1 MILIRLFVTLVAVL
15 AASATAAQ
23 CRDEVHENKSFTI
36 CQAHM
41 GQDLRLFHTNA
52 EGVPFGQFFTLSNT
66 LKSRAKQL
74 LFAMN
79 GGMYHPDLSP
89 VGHYIEKGVEKQRVI
104 TSEGPG
110 NFGMLPNGVL
120 CINDQIV
127 KVFETN
133 NYLSSAQNC
142 NYATQSGPMLVING
156 RLHPRF
162 IKDST
167 SLNIRNGVSVD
178 GDNVYFVISNDRIN
192 LHSFATF
199 FRDRLNAQ
207 NALYLDGKVSRLYAP
222 NLGRSD
228 FGWPIGPIVGLV
240 ADLK

>member
-1 MILIRLFVTLVAVL
+1 
-15 AASATAAQ
+15 
-23 CRDEVHENKSFTI
+23 
-36 CQAHM
+36 
-41 GQDLRLFHTNA
+41 
-52 EGVPFGQFFTLSNT
+52 
-66 LKSRAKQL
+66 
-74 LFAMN
+74 
-79 GGMYHPDLSP
+79 